1 MDTHADTCVAGANT
15 VVLDLTG
22 KQVSVTPFC
31 EEEYEPIAEIPIATV
46 ATAYDCPDT
55 GKVWVLIINEALY
68 FGSKMTNTLLC
79 PNQLRQHGIVIED
92 CPRQFDQSS
101 SHSIFVPSHNLRFPL
116 SLEGI
121 ISGLTTRQPTDAEL
135 EDFSSHIE
143 MTSDE
148 EWDPYSRDY
157 ALAEEKLQKDD
168 TQRISRNINAAHI
181 IEINTVEDDT
191 LLLAR
196 LISAV

>member
-1 MDTHADTCVAGANT
+1 MA
-15 VVLDLTG
+15 
-22 KQVSVTPFC
+22 
-31 EEEYEPIAEIPIATV
+31 
-46 ATAYDCPDT
+46 
-55 GKVWVLIINEALY
+55 
-68 FGSKMTNTLLC
+68 NTLLC
-79 PNQLRQHGIVIED
+79 PNQLRQHGILIED

-121 ISGLTTRQPTDAEL
+121 ISGLTTRQPTDAEI

-143 MTSDE
+143 MTSEE
-148 EWDPYSRDY
+148 EWDPYSKDY

-168 TQRISRNINAAHI
+168 TQMISQNINTAHI

-191 LLLAR
+191 LLWQD
-196 LISAV
+196 